1 MNYKLIAV
9 IAITLTFFFQTFMKW
24 LEMKSA
30 EREIPENVAD
40 VYDKPAYSKWL
51 QYYKEK
57 SLLSFVRHLL
67 TYLTVYLMLG
77 LNAYAWI
84 VWGLSPAGDY
94 AAAAVVLTADML
106 VGLLVAIPCDYVNS
120 MVVEQKYGFNKMTK
134 KTFFL
139 DRIKSVAIE
148 LAVMCGLCCLFIWL
162 HKTLGNWMIPVFTGI
177 AFLLLLLM
185 VFLYPV
191 FSKIFNKFEP
201 LPEGELRDRLCG
213 LLEENGCT
221 VGEIKVM
228 DGSRRSTKA
237 NAYFSGFGRTKT
249 IVLYDTLLEQMSADE
264 IVAVFAHEMGH
275 NKHKDNLMMQM
286 MSLFN
291 LVVMVLL
298 VWALVSV
305 PDIYGYFGFDRVNYG
320 FAFYLLGTV
329 CLPFLSPFLGLFSS
343 ALSRRFEYRADRFAK
358 ERGYGNALISALK
371 VLARNS
377 FVCLSPHPLLVRL
390 TYSHPTVSQRI
401 AALECGSTSDVTP
414 ITKPDLHTQPPQQNI
429 E

>member
-9 IAITLTFFFQTFMKW
+9 IVVTLTFFFQTFMMW

-30 EREIPENVAD
+30 GREIPKNVAD
-40 VYDKPAYSKWL
+40 VYDKPAYRTWL

-57 SLLSFVRHLL
+57 TRLAFIRHLL
-67 TYLTVYLMLG
+67 TYLTVYLVLV
-77 LNAYAWI
+77 LDAYAWI

-94 AAAAVVLTADML
+94 AAAVVVLAADML
-106 VGLLVAIPCDYVNS
+106 VGLLVAVPCDYINS
-120 MVVEQKYGFNKMTK
+120 MVIEQKYGFNKMTK

-139 DRIKSVAIE
+139 DRIKNTVIE
-148 LAVMCGLCCLFIWL
+148 AAVMWGLCCLFIWL
-162 HKTLGNWMIPVFTGI
+162 HKTLGNRMIPVFIGI
-177 AFLLLLLM
+177 AFLLLLLL

-191 FSKIFNKFEP
+191 FSKIFNKFDP

-221 VGEIKVM
+221 VREIKVM

-237 NAYFSGFGRTKT
+237 NAYFSGVGSTKT

-275 NKHKDNLMMQM
+275 NKHRDNLKMQTI
-286 MSLFN
+286 SLVN
-291 LVVMVLL
+291 LVIMVLL

-305 PDIYGYFGFDRVNYG
+305 PEIYEYFGFDRVNYG

-329 CLPFLSPFLGLFSS
+329 CLSFLSPLLGLFSA
-343 ALSRRFEYRADRFAK
+343 ALSRRFEYRADGFAK
-358 ERGYGNALISALK
+358 EQGYGDALISALK

-377 FVCLSPHPLLVRL
+377 FICLSPHPLLVSL
-390 TYSHPTVSQRI
+390 TYDHPTVSQRI
-401 AALECGSTSDVTP
+401 EALKGP
-414 ITKPDLHTQPPQQNI
+414 
-429 E
+429 